1 MNFDTAP
8 RVPIFAV
15 PHVYLSENTK
25 VFAKRTIGVNSM
37 RSAGNIRLWKL
48 YLPEDCINTMI
59 EMGWD
64 RTT

>member
-1 MNFDTAP
+1 MNFDASP

-25 VFAKRTIGVNSM
+25 VRTIGVNSM
-37 RSAGNIRLWKL
+37 RSTGNIRLWKL

-59 EMGWD
+59 DMGWD